1 MKLTDDEKH
10 MKRALRKAKE
20 ALALG
25 EVPVGCVI
33 VREGKVIATGR
44 NMRETRRSA
53 VAHAEI
59 NAINAAC
66 RKVGAWRLCD
76 CELYVTLEPC
86 PMCAGAIINAR
97 IKRVIWGAPDKKA
110 GAFGS
115 VADISE
121 FDLNHSV
128 EVCPGVLESECAEL
142 ISEFFRALRVE
153 KKKPV
158 NNNTGDE

>member
-1 MKLTDDEKH
+1 MKLTEDEKY
-10 MKRALRKAKE
+10 MKKALRKAQQ
-20 ALALG
+20 AYALG

-33 VREGKVIATGR
+33 VKDGKVIASGR
-44 NMRETRRSA
+44 NMRETKQSA

-59 NAINAAC
+59 NAISAAC
-66 RKVGAWRLCD
+66 RKTGAWRLCD
-76 CELYVTLEPC
+76 CDIYVTLEPC

-97 IKRVIWGAPDKKA
+97 VRRVIWGAPDKKA

-115 VADISE
+115 VADISV

-128 EVCPGVLESECAEL
+128 EIRGGVLEDECAGL
-142 ISEFFRALRVE
+142 ISDFFRSLRVE

-158 NNNTGDE
+158 NNETGD